1 MDINKQK
8 YIKFIR
14 NEIKDQEKWKQEAK
28 ELLLSNKVEDLDN
41 NSSIKRFNKKIQDL
55 ENEIEN
61 FDENS
66 ERFKI
71 FCDKNEKLNIKNS
84 IKNKSNDV
92 KKTND
97 FDRWAD
103 VKKENSLKR
112 EYNWMQKIN
121 YSVPNY
127 IVENLRKMPNNKG
140 YIWKGIFHLGL
151 LDPEQPIHIKTF
163 FEKNNDILYIH
174 EISPNYYKIFKKIDK
189 SSNKELISEYI
200 F

>member
-14 NEIKDQEKWKQEAK
+14 NEIKDQEKWREEAK
-28 ELLLSNKVEDLDN
+28 ELLLSNKVEDIDN

-66 ERFKI
+66 EKFKI
-71 FCDKNEKLNIKNS
+71 FCDKNEKLNIKNN
-84 IKNKSNDV
+84 IKNNSNDV

-121 YSVPNY
+121 YSIPNY
-127 IVENLRKMPNNKG
+127 IIENLRKMPNNKG
-140 YIWKGIFHLGL
+140 YIWKGIFHFGL
-151 LDPEQPIHIKTF
+151 LDAEQPYHIKTF

-189 SSNKELISEYI
+189 SSNKELISEHI